1 MKFKPYLQKYIRDHY
16 SLLKTK
22 IYLMHLGFLYL
33 LFQFTIIL
41 KALRVCV
48 VREILEMMENERE
61 KSGEKI
67 VFVGVWF
74 VRREKGK
81 LEEFVLEPTKML
93 SPQSREKIREW
104 GEKCSRSQMIKP
116 PPFLMCQLF
125 LFSLSFIFGLV
136 NTVGCFAALLLLLSW
151 V

>member
-48 VREILEMMENERE
+48 VREILGMMENERK
-61 KSGEKI
+61 KSEEKI

-74 VRREKGK
+74 VRREKAK
-81 LEEFVLEPTKML
+81 LGEPKCFVLDPTKML
-93 SPQSREKIREW
+93 SLQSREKIRER
-104 GEKCSRSQMIKP
+104 GEKCSCSHMIKP
-116 PPFLMCQLF
+116 PLFLMCRLF
-125 LFSLSFIFGLV
+125 LFSFSLV
-136 NTVGCFAALLLLLSW
+136 FLVWSIL
-151 V
+151 